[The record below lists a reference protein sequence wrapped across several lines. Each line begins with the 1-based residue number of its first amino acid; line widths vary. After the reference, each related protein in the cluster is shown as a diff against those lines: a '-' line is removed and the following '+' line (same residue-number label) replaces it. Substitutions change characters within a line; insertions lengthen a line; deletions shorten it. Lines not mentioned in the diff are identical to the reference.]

1 MSRYKTFTKPL
12 FGTFSAAL
20 LAGSIAAASAAQG
33 DLQGLYSADELLDAD
48 VYSSANPAES
58 IGEVEDILLD
68 DDMRVHALVI
78 DTGNLL
84 DMGEKQYVI
93 ETGQFSVETLNDR
106 SLDRLEYRVTVDLSE
121 QEITRQPAYTDSWWN
136 EAKQGAKDA
145 WQRTKEGA
153 SSAWQKTK
161 EGTADML
168 DRAEQ
173 ALDSSNSGKT
183 TTK

>member
-68 DDMRVHALVI
+68 DDMR
-78 DTGNLL
+78 
-84 DMGEKQYVI
+84 
-93 ETGQFSVETLNDR
+93 
-106 SLDRLEYRVTVDLSE
+106 
-121 QEITRQPAYTDSWWN
+121 
-136 EAKQGAKDA
+136 
-145 WQRTKEGA
+145 
-153 SSAWQKTK
+153 
-161 EGTADML
+161 
-168 DRAEQ
+168 
-173 ALDSSNSGKT
+173 
-183 TTK
+183 